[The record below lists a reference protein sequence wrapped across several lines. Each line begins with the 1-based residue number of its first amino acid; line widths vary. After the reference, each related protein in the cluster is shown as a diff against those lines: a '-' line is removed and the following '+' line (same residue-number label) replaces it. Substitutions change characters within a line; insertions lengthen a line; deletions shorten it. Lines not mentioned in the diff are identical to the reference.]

1 MDNSNLSYDETQ
13 DHLVV
18 RHSDGTVHKLPLALE
33 PGTVLRLG
41 REIDNDVSL
50 SDPRVSRHHAQIRRA
65 ADSSLEVMDLGSANG
80 VQVGSVRIT
89 PETWHPVAPG
99 ELIQLGDSR
108 VMWEQALTSQD
119 TVAMTPVRRPVA
131 GKDAS
136 SAAPAQKPAVPLWAI
151 GVAMGLVI
159 AGLAWLILSNLRP
172 GQPQPPSA
180 GGPADI
186 TRQTP
191 QAGAVEIST
200 ATPTESPALLP
211 AVPSIVVEKVEFLPV
226 ISGALFDTTHVYMIV
241 KARVENMG
249 DQPFVVKLSQFA
261 LEADG
266 NKPIKEIGLE
276 FDPSEFKRLGVI
288 DRFDNLNLG
297 SGGSV
302 SEELVF
308 YLENVDYNLKLFY
321 KPEGFEPLS
330 LSLGAISAGQ
340 ELAALLGTPTAA
352 PTPAV
357 AVAGVTATA
366 EPSATAT
373 ITATAASSSA
383 SAAGV
388 SRTIPKKSLAGTIAY
403 ANFNGT
409 TYDLYFGNVATG
421 ESVFWR
427 GESSQPT
434 FNSDGTRIAY
444 HSWASNSRG
453 LITSNLDQT
462 NGFLVGTFVED
473 QLPTWS
479 PDGSQV
485 MFLSRRTGTR
495 QSQLYIAPSN
505 QERPSAELLVE
516 AEYPTWHSSG
526 KIAFKGWVTS
536 GVGLRVAADKSS
548 LGSAKSLTD
557 FDGDT
562 APAISPDGKKVVF
575 MSNRENNWD
584 IYLVNIDGSNLIRL
598 TKDEAFDGLPTWSPD
613 GKAIAF
619 VSNRGG
625 PWSVWA
631 MTPTGA
637 GTRQLFTYQGSPD
650 GFVASEPTHDSTRGW
665 AEERLSWT
673 SVVYP

>member
-1 MDNSNLSYDETQ
+1 MDNSKLSYDETQ

-18 RHSDGTVHKLPLALE
+18 RHPDGTVHKLPVPVE
-33 PGTVLRLG
+33 PGTVLQLG
-41 REIDNDVSL
+41 RELDNEICL

-65 ADSSLEVMDLGSANG
+65 ADGSLEVIDLESANG
-80 VQVGSVRIT
+80 VILGSTRLEAGV
-89 PETWHPVAPG
+89 WHPVAPG
-99 ELIQLGDSR
+99 ELMQLGDSR
-108 VMWEQALTSQD
+108 VMWEQSLTSRD
-119 TVAMTPVRRPVA
+119 TVAMTPVRRPAEAKV
-131 GKDAS
+131 
-136 SAAPAQKPAVPLWAI
+136 SAAPAKKPAVPLWLI
-151 GVAMGLVI
+151 GTIAGLVI
-159 AGLAWLILSNLRP
+159 AVLAWLLWSNFNPGP
-172 GQPQPPSA
+172 GQPPVPPA

-191 QAGAVEIST
+191 ETGVVELAT

-211 AVPSIVVEKVEFLPV
+211 AVPSIVVERTEFLPV
-226 ISGALFDTTHVYMIV
+226 ISGALFDTTHVYMILH
-241 KARVENMG
+241 ARVENLG
-249 DQPFVVKLSQFA
+249 DQPFMVKLNQFS

-266 NKPIKEIGLE
+266 NKPVKEIGLE
-276 FDPSEFKRLGVI
+276 FDPSEFKRLGVT

-321 KPEGFEPLS
+321 KPEGFEPIS
-330 LSLGAISAGQ
+330 LSLGQISAGQ

-352 PTPAV
+352 PTEAV
-357 AVAGVTATA
+357 AVAGATTEPTSTPTVTATTA
-366 EPSATAT
+366 SA
-373 ITATAASSSA
+373 SA
-383 SAAGV
+383 SAAGT
-388 SRTIPKKSLAGTIAY
+388 SRTISKKSLAGTIAY
-403 ANFNGT
+403 ADFNGS

-427 GESSQPT
+427 GESSQPA

-462 NGFLVGTFVED
+462 NGFLVAAFLED

-479 PDGSQV
+479 PDSSQI

-495 QSQLYIAPSN
+495 QSQFYLAPSN
-505 QERPSAELLVE
+505 QEQPSAELLIE
-516 AEYPTWHSSG
+516 AEYPTWHSNG
-526 KIAFKGWVTS
+526 KIAFKGWVTT
-536 GVGLRVAADKSS
+536 GTGLRVAADKNS
-548 LGSAKSLTD
+548 LGNATPLTD

-575 MSNRENNWD
+575 MSNRNNNWD
-584 IYLVNIDGSNLIRL
+584 IYLVNIDGSNLVRL
-598 TKDEAFDGLPTWSPD
+598 TSDEALDGMPTWSPD
-613 GKAIAF
+613 GQAIAF

-625 PWSVWA
+625 PWAVWA
-631 MTPTGA
+631 MTPTGS

-650 GFVASEPTHDSTRGW
+650 GFVASEPTHDTTRGW

-673 SVVYP
+673 SAVYP